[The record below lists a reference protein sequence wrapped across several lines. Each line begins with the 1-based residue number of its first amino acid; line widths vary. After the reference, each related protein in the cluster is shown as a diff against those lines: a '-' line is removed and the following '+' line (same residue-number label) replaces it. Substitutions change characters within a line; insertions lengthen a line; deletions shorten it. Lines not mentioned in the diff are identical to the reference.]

1 MMSRSGDIG
10 SGLAPVGDTLHD
22 DIVEDSLQIHLDA
35 PTPNRLAK
43 VKKLI
48 VEIDAYHGYRGAEI

>member
-1 MMSRSGDIG
+1 M
-10 SGLAPVGDTLHD
+10 APVGDTLPD
-22 DIVEDSLQIHLDA
+22 DIVEDSLQIHLDV